1 MQFFWLYMDDLIGKG
16 LPLPLIIEMMLYMAA
31 TLVPLSMPLGIL
43 LASIM
48 TFGNLGESYEL
59 VAVKSSGISLFRF
72 MRPLT
77 LFISAIVV
85 GMFLFSNYVIPKVNL
100 KAQSL
105 LYDMR
110 NQKPTMSIKPGVFN
124 KGIGNFAIRVGR
136 KSEDGK
142 TIGEILIYD
151 HTNTIANNNV
161 IAAET
166 GKMYLSNDKKFL
178 VFELNDGWRY
188 EFKKDDSGSYEQ
200 QRMYFKHW
208 TKVVDVSSFMFN
220 RTNEN
225 LFSNNEEMMNVS
237 ELSFHTDSMYKVMER
252 DFREYG
258 RNVSHFISLK
268 KSDSTFK
275 TLTEKLALFKDS
287 VPSEKLR
294 EGMIAQVP
302 DSLKADV
309 ASKVASDFES
319 LQRYSNMFKTNR
331 QINEGKVRDFDME
344 WHKKFTFAFACLV
357 LFLIGAPMG
366 AIVRKGGLGMPAVI
380 SVSFFVIYF
389 VLSST
394 GEKLAKQ
401 AKMTPFE
408 GMWLATLSLTPIAI
422 LVLIQARNDSS
433 IFKKE
438 SYLLLWNNLKSLLIK
453 IIKPKPA
460 QPKETV

>member
-1 MQFFWLYMDDLIGKG
+1 MDDLIGKG
-16 LPLPLIIEMMLYMAA
+16 LPISLIMEMMLYMAA

-77 LFISAIVV
+77 IFIFGIVI

-100 KAQSL
+100 KAHSL

-124 KGIGNFAIRVGR
+124 KGIGNFAIRVGA
-136 KSEDGK
+136 KSKDGVS
-142 TIGEILIYD
+142 ISEVLIYD
-151 HTNTIANNNV
+151 HTNTLANNNV
-161 IAAET
+161 IAATE

-188 EFKKDDSGSYEQ
+188 EFKKDDTGSYEQ

-220 RTNEN
+220 RTNES
-225 LFSNNEEMMNVS
+225 LFSNNEEMMNVGQ
-237 ELSFHTDSMYKVMER
+237 LSSHTDSLFNVMKK
-252 DFREYG
+252 DFVEYG

-268 KSDSTFK
+268 KSDESFK
-275 TLTEKLALFKDS
+275 TLSEQIEVFRDSISQTVYAGNLISSISDSMKSEVALR
-287 VPSEKLR
+287 V
-294 EGMIAQVP
+294 V
-302 DSLKADV
+302 
-309 ASKVASDFES
+309 SDMES
-319 LQRYSNMFKTNR
+319 LQRYGNMFKTNR
-331 QINEGKVRDFDME
+331 EINEGKVRDFDME

-401 AKMTPFE
+401 GKMTPFE
-408 GMWLATLSLTPIAI
+408 GMWLATLALTPIAI

-438 SYLLLWNNLKSLLIK
+438 SYLVIWNAIKSFFNKVIKRKKAKNFDIK
-453 IIKPKPA
+453 IK
-460 QPKETV
+460 Q